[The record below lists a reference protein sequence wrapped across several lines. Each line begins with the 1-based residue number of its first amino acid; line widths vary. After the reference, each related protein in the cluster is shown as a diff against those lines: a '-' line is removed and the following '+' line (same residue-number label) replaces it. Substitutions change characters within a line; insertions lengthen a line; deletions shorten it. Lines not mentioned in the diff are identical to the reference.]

1 MCLAFPGKIIS
12 IKKDHKAV
20 VNFEGIE
27 KEINTFLISEP
38 KIGEY
43 VLVHAGF
50 AIQKISQE
58 DAFESLEALKVLE

>member
-1 MCLAFPGKIIS
+1 MCLAYPGKIIS

-20 VNFEGIE
+20 VNFEGIQ
-27 KEINTFLISEP
+27 KEINTFLIPEP

-50 AIQKISQE
+50 AIQKMSQE
-58 DAFESLEALKVLE
+58 DAFESLEALRVLE